1 MHIPFWLAPK
11 VVRETGSPEILR
23 AWFQHEND
31 FCRRQLATSF
41 IGVGLLILGFI
52 PLDMHLGDVNPNL
65 TYVLLLRGIPSFL
78 FLLGG
83 LYLRFGHR
91 FGGEQA
97 FLLPK
102 VYGIALVGILTAL
115 QYCYAADFPDRARF
129 YPPLIAAFAVF
140 TLRVDWFEAILIFA
154 MQVWVWMLF
163 SEWNANLIVRDI
175 NYQLF
180 GCVLALLFQRRIAYE
195 AANFVSEEKRRII
208 ERENAMLR
216 LKRTSMLLQRFLPP
230 DVARDIIQGGFDF
243 NARPKKMTVT
253 MLFCDIAD
261 FTGLTERV
269 SLERLGEFLNRYFAA
284 MTEVTFAH
292 GGMIDK
298 FIGDGVL
305 AIFGFPGELSPA
317 EQAQKAAQ
325 CAREMLQMLPLVQK
339 DIGAEFEQAPVK
351 VRIGIHQ
358 GEVII
363 GGFGGE
369 ARTDYMALG
378 ATPLMAQRLKA
389 SASEGGI
396 LVSESVAE
404 ALTYMDCEDYGE
416 RMLRGIGPRRVFQLQ
431 AVPEDSLHGIGRGGF
446 RDKMA
451 A

>member
-1 MHIPFWLAPK
+1 MHIPFWLAPR

-52 PLDMHLGDVNPNL
+52 PLDLHLGDVNPGL

-83 LYLRFGHR
+83 IYLRLGHR
-91 FGGEQA
+91 FWGEQG
-97 FLLPK
+97 FLIPK
-102 VYGIALVGILTAL
+102 VYGIALVGIMTAL
-115 QYCYAADFPDRARF
+115 QYSYAADFPDRARF

-154 MQVWVWMLF
+154 MQVWVWLLF
-163 SEWNANLIVRDI
+163 SEWNTGLIVRDV

-195 AANFVSEEKRRII
+195 AANFVSEEKRKII
-208 ERENAMLR
+208 ERENTMLR
-216 LKRTSMLLQRFLPP
+216 QKRTSMLLQRFLPP
-230 DVARDIIQGGFDF
+230 DVTRDIIQGGFDF
-243 NARPKKMTVT
+243 NARPRKMTVT
-253 MLFCDIAD
+253 MLFCDIAN
-261 FTGLTERV
+261 FTKLAEQV
-269 SLERLGEFLNRYFAA
+269 PLEGLGEFLNRYFTA

-305 AIFGFPGELSPA
+305 TIFGFPHELSPA

-325 CAREMLQMLPLVQK
+325 CAREMLQVLPSVPT
-339 DIGAEFEQAPVK
+339 DICEELDRWPLK

-369 ARTDYMALG
+369 VRTDYMALG

-389 SASEGGI
+389 SAPENGV

-404 ALTYMDCEDYGE
+404 SLAYAGCEDFGE

-431 AVPEDSLHGIGRGGF
+431 VVPEDSPHGIGGAGV

>member
-1 MHIPFWLAPK
+1 MPIPFWLAPK
-11 VVRETGSPEILR
+11 VVRNTGSPEILR
-23 AWFQHEND
+23 AWFEHEND
-31 FCRRQLATSF
+31 FCRRQLATTF
-41 IGVGLLILGFI
+41 LGVGVLILGFI
-52 PLDMHLGDVNPNL
+52 PLDMHLGDVNPGL
-65 TYVLLLRGIPSFL
+65 TYALLLRGIPSFL
-78 FLLGG
+78 FLLGF
-83 LYLRFGHR
+83 LYLRFGYR
-91 FGGEQA
+91 FSGEQG
-97 FLLPK
+97 FLIPK
-102 VYGIALVGILTAL
+102 VYGIALVGIMTAL
-115 QYCYAADFPDRARF
+115 QYSYAADFHDRARF

-154 MQVWVWMLF
+154 MQVWVWLLF
-163 SEWNANLIVRDI
+163 SEWNANLIVRDV

-195 AANFVSEEKRRII
+195 AANFVSEEKRKII

-216 LKRTSMLLQRFLPP
+216 QKRTSMLLQRFLPP
-230 DVARDIIQGGFDF
+230 DVTRDIIQGGFDF
-243 NARPKKMTVT
+243 NARPKRMTVT
-253 MLFCDIAD
+253 MVFCDIAD
-261 FTGLTERV
+261 FTRLAEHV
-269 SLERLGEFLNRYFAA
+269 PLEGLGEFLNRYFAA

-305 AIFGFPGELSPA
+305 AIFGFPGEISPA
-317 EQAQKAAQ
+317 EQAQKAAD
-325 CAREMLQMLPLVQK
+325 CAREMLKVLPAAQK
-339 DIGAEFEQAPVK
+339 DICAELDASSVK

-363 GGFGGE
+363 GGIGGE

-389 SASEGGI
+389 SAPEGGI
-396 LVSESVAE
+396 VVSEAVAE
-404 ALTYMDCEDYGE
+404 SLAYAGCEDYGE

-431 AVPEDSLHGIGRGGF
+431 AVPEDSLRSIGRAGF

>member
-65 TYVLLLRGIPSFL
+65 TYALLLRGIPSLL

-115 QYCYAADFPDRARF
+115 QYSYAADFPDRARF

-154 MQVWVWMLF
+154 MQVWVWLLF
-163 SEWNANLIVRDI
+163 SDWNASLIVRDV

-180 GCVLALLFQRRIAYE
+180 GCVLALLFQKRIAYE

-230 DVARDIIQGGFDF
+230 DVTRDIIQGGFDF
-243 NARPKKMTVT
+243 NARPRKMTVT

-269 SLERLGEFLNRYFAA
+269 TLERLGEFLNRYFAT

-325 CAREMLQMLPLVQK
+325 CAREMLQVLPLVQK
-339 DIGAEFEQAPVK
+339 DIGGEFEQAPVK

-389 SASEGGI
+389 SAPEGGI
-396 LVSESVAE
+396 VVSESVAE

-431 AVPEDSLHGIGRGGF
+431 AEDTLPGIGRDGF

>member
-11 VVRETGSPEILR
+11 VVRDTRSPEILR

-41 IGVGLLILGFI
+41 IAVGLLILGFI
-52 PLDMHLGDVNPNL
+52 PLDMHLGEVNPGL
-65 TYVLLLRGIPSFL
+65 TYALLLRGIPSLL
-78 FLLGG
+78 FLIGG
-83 LYLRFGHR
+83 LYLRFGMR
-91 FGGEQA
+91 WGGEQG
-97 FLLPK
+97 FLIPK
-102 VYGIALVGILTAL
+102 MYGIALVGIMTAL
-115 QYCYAADFPDRARF
+115 QYSYAADFPDRARF

-154 MQVWVWMLF
+154 MQVWVWLLF
-163 SEWNANLIVRDI
+163 SEWNASLIVRDV

-180 GCVLALLFQRRIAYE
+180 GCVLALLFQKRIAYE

-230 DVARDIIQGGFDF
+230 DVTQDILQGGFDF
-243 NARPKKMTVT
+243 NATPRKMTVT
-253 MLFCDIAD
+253 MLFCDVAD
-261 FTGLTERV
+261 FTRLAERV
-269 SLERLGEFLNRYFAA
+269 PLEKLGEFLNRYFAA
-284 MTEVTFAH
+284 MTEVVFAH

-305 AIFGFPGELSPA
+305 AIFGFPRELSPA

-325 CAREMLQMLPLVQK
+325 CAREMLEVLPAVQK
-339 DIGAEFEQAPVK
+339 DICDDFDRTPVH

-389 SASEGGI
+389 SAPESGI
-396 LVSESVAE
+396 VVSEAVAE
-404 ALTYMDCEDYGE
+404 ALAYVGCEDYGE

-431 AVPEDSLHGIGRGGF
+431 AVPEDSIQGIGSGGF

>member
-11 VVRETGSPEILR
+11 VVRDTGAPEILR

-65 TYVLLLRGIPSFL
+65 TYALLLRGIPSLL
-78 FLLGG
+78 FLAGG
-83 LYLRFGHR
+83 LYLRWGHR
-91 FGGEQA
+91 FGSEQG
-97 FLLPK
+97 FLIPK
-102 VYGIALVGILTAL
+102 VYGIALVGIMTAL
-115 QYCYAADFPDRARF
+115 QYSYVADFPDRARF

-154 MQVWVWMLF
+154 MQVWVWLLF
-163 SEWNANLIVRDI
+163 SEWNASLIVRDV

-195 AANFVSEEKRRII
+195 AANFVSEEKRKII

-230 DVARDIIQGGFDF
+230 DVTRDIIQGGFDF
-243 NARPKKMTVT
+243 NAHPKKMTVT
-253 MLFCDIAD
+253 MLFCDIVD
-261 FTGLTERV
+261 FTRLSERIP
-269 SLERLGEFLNRYFAA
+269 LEGLGEFLNRYFSA

-305 AIFGFPGELSPA
+305 TIFGFPRELSPV

-325 CAREMLQMLPLVQK
+325 CAREMLQVLPGVQK
-339 DIGAEFEQAPVK
+339 DICAELDGLPVK
-351 VRIGIHQ
+351 IRIGIHQ

-389 SASEGGI
+389 SAPEDGI

-404 ALTYMDCEDYGE
+404 SLAYAGCEDYGE

-431 AVPEDSLHGIGRGGF
+431 AAPENSLQGIGRAGF

>member
-11 VVRETGSPEILR
+11 VVRETGSAEILR

-31 FCRRQLATSF
+31 FVRRQLATSF
-41 IGVGLLILGFI
+41 IAVGLLILGFI
-52 PLDMHLGDVNPNL
+52 PLDMHLGDVNPGL

-83 LYLRFGHR
+83 LYLRLGYR
-91 FGGEQA
+91 LGGEQG
-97 FLLPK
+97 FLIPK
-102 VYGIALVGILTAL
+102 VYGIALVGIMTAL
-115 QYCYAADFPDRARF
+115 QYSYAADFPDRARF

-154 MQVWVWMLF
+154 MQVWVWLLF
-163 SEWNANLIVRDI
+163 SEWNANLIVRDV

-180 GCVLALLFQRRIAYE
+180 GCVLALLFQKRIAYE

-208 ERENAMLR
+208 ERENATLR

-230 DVARDIIQGGFDF
+230 DVTQDIIQGGFDF
-243 NARPKKMTVT
+243 NAKPRKMTVT

-261 FTGLTERV
+261 FTRLAERV
-269 SLERLGEFLNRYFAA
+269 PLEKLGEFLNRYFAA

-305 AIFGFPGELSPA
+305 AIFGFPRELSPA

-325 CAREMLQMLPLVQK
+325 CAREMLEILPGVQK
-339 DIGAEFEQAPVK
+339 DICDELDRTPVK

-389 SASEGGI
+389 SAPESGI
-396 LVSESVAE
+396 VVSEAVAE
-404 ALTYMDCEDYGE
+404 ALAYAGCEDYGE

-431 AVPEDSLHGIGRGGF
+431 DVPEDSLHGIGRGGF

>member
-11 VVRETGSPEILR
+11 VVRDNGSPEILR

-41 IGVGLLILGFI
+41 IAVGLLILGFI
-52 PLDMHLGDVNPNL
+52 PLDMHLGEVNPGL
-65 TYVLLLRGIPSFL
+65 SYALLMRGIPSLL

-83 LYLRFGHR
+83 LYFRFGMR
-91 FGGEQA
+91 WGGNQG
-97 FLLPK
+97 FLIPK
-102 VYGIALVGILTAL
+102 MYGIALVGIMTAL
-115 QYCYAADFPDRARF
+115 QYSYAADFPDRARF

-154 MQVWVWMLF
+154 MQVWVWLLF
-163 SEWNANLIVRDI
+163 SEWNANLIVRDV
-175 NYQLF
+175 NYQLL
-180 GCVLALLFQRRIAYE
+180 GCVLALLFQKRIAYE
-195 AANFVSEEKRRII
+195 ATNFVSEEKRRII
-208 ERENAMLR
+208 ERENAMLQT
-216 LKRTSMLLQRFLPP
+216 KRTSMLLQRFLPP
-230 DVARDIIQGGFDF
+230 DVTQDILQGGFDF
-243 NARPKKMTVT
+243 NAKPRKMTVT
-253 MLFCDIAD
+253 MLFCDVAD
-261 FTGLTERV
+261 FTKIAERV
-269 SLERLGEFLNRYFAA
+269 PLEKLGEFLNHYFAA
-284 MTEVTFAH
+284 MTEVVFAH

-305 AIFGFPGELSPA
+305 AIFGFPHELSLA

-325 CAREMLQMLPLVQK
+325 CAREMLEVLPAVQK
-339 DIGAEFEQAPVK
+339 DICDDFDRTPAR

-389 SASEGGI
+389 SAPESGI
-396 LVSESVAE
+396 VVSEAVAE
-404 ALTYMDCEDYGE
+404 ALAYAGCEDYGE
-416 RMLRGIGPRRVFQLQ
+416 RMLRGIGPRRVFRLQ
-431 AVPEDSLHGIGRGGF
+431 AVPEDSLRGIGRAGF

-451 A
+451 V